1 MSPQEKEGKERKRMK
16 IVGGLSVS
24 FLLLGGN
31 NKNAPYRRKGS
42 LASQFQVTNYY
53 CGKTRTEEEW
63 HMFLACLLAF
73 SLLSNA
79 IQDTVPG
86 EFCCWKWPE
95 SVNNQTP
102 TTQTCPLAILICI
115 MPQ

>member
-1 MSPQEKEGKERKRMK
+1 MHLMGERVHLPHSFRLQT
-16 IVGGLSVS
+16 ITVGRQGQRRNGTC
-24 FLLLGGN
+24 FLL
-31 NKNAPYRRKGS
+31 
-42 LASQFQVTNYY
+42 
-53 CGKTRTEEEW
+53 
-63 HMFLACLLAF
+63 ACFAF

-86 EFCCWKWPE
+86 VFCCWKWPE

>member
-16 IVGGLSVS
+16 ILGGLSVS

-73 SLLSNA
+73 SLLSYVSKTPCLGSSAAGNGLNQL
-79 IQDTVPG
+79 ITKHPLLRRVR
-86 EFCCWKWPE
+86 WP
-95 SVNNQTP
+95 S
-102 TTQTCPLAILICI
+102 
-115 MPQ
+115 